1 MSHDNPQ
8 HPELSATIALKDLG
22 TVRRLGFG
30 AMRIVGDGVW
40 GEPADRAAA
49 VAVVRRAVELG
60 VDFIDT
66 ADSYGPNISEEI
78 LAEALHPYR
87 DGLKI
92 ATKVGFTRTGPNV
105 WVPVG
110 RPEYLRQQTELSL
123 RKLKVDS
130 LDLLQLHRIDPK
142 VDREEQFAVLRDLQ
156 KEGKVKALGLS
167 QVSVEEL
174 EEAGKYFTVSTVQN
188 RYNLT
193 DRSSED
199 VLEYAEENGI
209 GFIPW
214 APISAGELARPGGPL
229 DEAAKRLGAT
239 TSQVALAW
247 LLRRSP
253 VMMPIPGTGSVK
265 HLEENLA
272 AAGVVLDDATY
283 RGTRGGPLNRA
294 ASISPIHRAGPA
306 GRTGTTPWLN
316 ILMVVSAANSLTM
329 RDGSEHPTGYWA
341 EELVVSH
348 QTLLDAGHTVHIAT
362 PGGRKPTV
370 DEVSLAAES
379 AGGQDRADSFRTYLE
394 SIDAELSAPLVLADV
409 DVADYDAVVMPGGH
423 GPMADLYQDADL
435 GRILCRRQRGRP
447 RSSRR
452 SATARPGC

>member
-1 MSHDNPQ
+1 MSLNTNQ
-8 HPELSATIALKDLG
+8 LELSATIDLKDLG
-22 TVRRLGFG
+22 TVHRLGFG

-40 GEPADRAAA
+40 GEPADRGAALQ
-49 VAVVRRAVELG
+49 VVRRAVELG

-78 LAEALHPYR
+78 LAEALHPYK

-92 ATKVGFTRTGPNV
+92 ATKVGFTRTGPNK
-105 WVPVG
+105 WIPVG

-123 RKLKVDS
+123 RKLKVDT

-142 VDREEQFAVLRDLQ
+142 VDAEEQFGVLRELQ
-156 KEGKVKALGLS
+156 DEGKVRALGLS
-167 QVSVEEL
+167 QVSVDEL
-174 EEAGKYFTVSTVQN
+174 QAAGKHFTVSTVQN

-199 VLEYAEENGI
+199 VLRYSEENGI

-229 DEAAKRLGAT
+229 DAAAKRTGAT

-272 AAGVVLDDATY
+272 AASVTLDDETY
-283 RGTRGGPLNRA
+283 
-294 ASISPIHRAGPA
+294 
-306 GRTGTTPWLN
+306 
-316 ILMVVSAANSLTM
+316 
-329 RDGSEHPTGYWA
+329 
-341 EELVVSH
+341 
-348 QTLLDAGHTVHIAT
+348 
-362 PGGRKPTV
+362 
-370 DEVSLAAES
+370 
-379 AGGQDRADSFRTYLE
+379 
-394 SIDAELSAPLVLADV
+394 AELEAA
-409 DVADYDAVVMPGGH
+409 GE
-423 GPMADLYQDADL
+423 
-435 GRILCRRQRGRP
+435 
-447 RSSRR
+447 
-452 SATARPGC
+452 

>member
-1 MSHDNPQ
+1 MSPETKSTETTNQ
-8 HPELSATIALKDLG
+8 LELSDTIDLKDLG
-22 TVRRLGFG
+22 TVHRLGFG

-40 GEPADRAAA
+40 GEPADREAAR
-49 VAVVRRAVELG
+49 AVVRRAVELG

-78 LAEALHPYR
+78 LAEALHPYQE
-87 DGLKI
+87 GLKI
-92 ATKVGFTRTGPNV
+92 ATKVGFTRTGPNK

-130 LDLLQLHRIDPK
+130 IDLLQLHRIDPK
-142 VDREEQFAVLRDLQ
+142 VDPEEQFGVLRELQ
-156 KEGKVKALGLS
+156 DEGKVQALGLS
-167 QVSVEEL
+167 QVSVAEL
-174 EEAGKYFTVSTVQN
+174 EAAGKHFTVSTVQN

-199 VLEYAEENGI
+199 VLRYSEENGI

-253 VMMPIPGTGSVK
+253 VMMPIPGTGSVS

-272 AAGVVLDDATY
+272 AAGLRLDDDTY
-283 RGTRGGPLNRA
+283 
-294 ASISPIHRAGPA
+294 AGLEAA
-306 GRTGTTPWLN
+306 GR
-316 ILMVVSAANSLTM
+316 
-329 RDGSEHPTGYWA
+329 
-341 EELVVSH
+341 
-348 QTLLDAGHTVHIAT
+348 
-362 PGGRKPTV
+362 
-370 DEVSLAAES
+370 
-379 AGGQDRADSFRTYLE
+379 
-394 SIDAELSAPLVLADV
+394 
-409 DVADYDAVVMPGGH
+409 
-423 GPMADLYQDADL
+423 
-435 GRILCRRQRGRP
+435 
-447 RSSRR
+447 
-452 SATARPGC
+452 

>member
-1 MSHDNPQ
+1 MSLNTSNQ
-8 HPELSATIALKDLG
+8 LELSATIELKDLG
-22 TVRRLGFG
+22 TVHRLGFG

-40 GEPADRAAA
+40 GEPADRHAAIQ
-49 VAVVRRAVELG
+49 VVRRAVELG

-78 LAEALHPYR
+78 LAEALHPYK
-87 DGLKI
+87 DGLRI
-92 ATKVGFTRTGPNV
+92 ATKVGFTRTGPNQ
-105 WVPVG
+105 WIPVG

-123 RKLKVDS
+123 RKLKVDT

-142 VDREEQFAVLRDLQ
+142 VDAEEQFGVLRELQ
-156 KEGKVKALGLS
+156 DEGKVKALGLS

-174 EEAGKYFTVSTVQN
+174 EAAGKHFTVSTVQN

-199 VLEYAEENGI
+199 VLRYSEENGI

-265 HLEENLA
+265 HLEENLG
-272 AAGVVLDDATY
+272 AAGVTLDDETY
-283 RGTRGGPLNRA
+283 AQLEA
-294 ASISPIHRAGPA
+294 AG
-306 GRTGTTPWLN
+306 
-316 ILMVVSAANSLTM
+316 
-329 RDGSEHPTGYWA
+329 E
-341 EELVVSH
+341 
-348 QTLLDAGHTVHIAT
+348 
-362 PGGRKPTV
+362 
-370 DEVSLAAES
+370 
-379 AGGQDRADSFRTYLE
+379 
-394 SIDAELSAPLVLADV
+394 
-409 DVADYDAVVMPGGH
+409 
-423 GPMADLYQDADL
+423 
-435 GRILCRRQRGRP
+435 
-447 RSSRR
+447 
-452 SATARPGC
+452 

>member
-1 MSHDNPQ
+1 MSPETKSTETTNQ
-8 HPELSATIALKDLG
+8 LELSDTIDLKDLG
-22 TVRRLGFG
+22 TVHRLGFG

-40 GEPADRAAA
+40 GEPADREAAR
-49 VAVVRRAVELG
+49 AVVRRAVELG

-78 LAEALHPYR
+78 IAEALHPYQE
-87 DGLKI
+87 GLKI
-92 ATKVGFTRTGPNV
+92 ATKVGFARTGPNK

-130 LDLLQLHRIDPK
+130 IDLLQLHRIDPK
-142 VDREEQFAVLRDLQ
+142 VDPEEQFGVLRELQ
-156 KEGKVKALGLS
+156 DEGKVQALGLS
-167 QVSVEEL
+167 QVSVAEL
-174 EEAGKYFTVSTVQN
+174 KAAGRHFTVSTVQN

-199 VLEYAEENGI
+199 VLRYSEENGI

-253 VMMPIPGTGSVK
+253 VMMPIPGTGSVS

-272 AAGVVLDDATY
+272 AAGLRLDDDTY
-283 RGTRGGPLNRA
+283 AGLEA
-294 ASISPIHRAGPA
+294 AG
-306 GRTGTTPWLN
+306 
-316 ILMVVSAANSLTM
+316 
-329 RDGSEHPTGYWA
+329 
-341 EELVVSH
+341 
-348 QTLLDAGHTVHIAT
+348 
-362 PGGRKPTV
+362 K
-370 DEVSLAAES
+370 
-379 AGGQDRADSFRTYLE
+379 
-394 SIDAELSAPLVLADV
+394 
-409 DVADYDAVVMPGGH
+409 
-423 GPMADLYQDADL
+423 
-435 GRILCRRQRGRP
+435 
-447 RSSRR
+447 
-452 SATARPGC
+452 

>member
-1 MSHDNPQ
+1 
-8 HPELSATIALKDLG
+8 
-22 TVRRLGFG
+22 
-30 AMRIVGDGVW
+30 MRIVGDGIW

-49 VAVVRRAVELG
+49 VDVVRRAVELG

-78 LAEALHPYR
+78 LAEALHPYK

-92 ATKVGFTRTGPNV
+92 ATKVGFTRTGPNK
-105 WVPVG
+105 WVAVG

-123 RKLKVDS
+123 RKLKVEA

-142 VDREEQFAVLRDLQ
+142 VDAEEQFGVLRELQ
-156 KEGKVKALGLS
+156 DEGKVRALGLS

-174 EEAGKYFTVSTVQN
+174 EAAGQYFTVSTVQN

-199 VLEYAEENGI
+199 VLRYSEENGI

-253 VMMPIPGTGSVK
+253 VMMPIPGTGSVQ
-265 HLEENLA
+265 HLEENMA
-272 AAGVVLDDATY
+272 AAGITLDDDTY
-283 RGTRGGPLNRA
+283 
-294 ASISPIHRAGPA
+294 
-306 GRTGTTPWLN
+306 
-316 ILMVVSAANSLTM
+316 
-329 RDGSEHPTGYWA
+329 
-341 EELVVSH
+341 
-348 QTLLDAGHTVHIAT
+348 
-362 PGGRKPTV
+362 
-370 DEVSLAAES
+370 
-379 AGGQDRADSFRTYLE
+379 
-394 SIDAELSAPLVLADV
+394 AELEAA
-409 DVADYDAVVMPGGH
+409 GE
-423 GPMADLYQDADL
+423 
-435 GRILCRRQRGRP
+435 
-447 RSSRR
+447 
-452 SATARPGC
+452 

>member
-1 MSHDNPQ
+1 MSLNTNQ
-8 HPELSATIALKDLG
+8 LELSATIDLKDLG
-22 TVRRLGFG
+22 TVHRLGFG

-40 GEPADRAAA
+40 GEPADRGAALQ
-49 VAVVRRAVELG
+49 VVRRAVELG

-92 ATKVGFTRTGPNV
+92 ATKVGFTRTGPNK
-105 WVPVG
+105 WILVG

-123 RKLKVDS
+123 RKLKVDT

-142 VDREEQFAVLRDLQ
+142 VDAEEQFGVLRELQ
-156 KEGKVKALGLS
+156 DEGKVRALGLS
-167 QVSVEEL
+167 QVNVEEL
-174 EEAGKYFTVSTVQN
+174 EAAGKHFTVSTVQN

-199 VLEYAEENGI
+199 VLRYSEENGI

-229 DEAAKRLGAT
+229 DEAAKRTGAT

-272 AAGVVLDDATY
+272 AASVTLDDETY
-283 RGTRGGPLNRA
+283 AQLEA
-294 ASISPIHRAGPA
+294 AG
-306 GRTGTTPWLN
+306 
-316 ILMVVSAANSLTM
+316 
-329 RDGSEHPTGYWA
+329 E
-341 EELVVSH
+341 
-348 QTLLDAGHTVHIAT
+348 
-362 PGGRKPTV
+362 
-370 DEVSLAAES
+370 
-379 AGGQDRADSFRTYLE
+379 
-394 SIDAELSAPLVLADV
+394 
-409 DVADYDAVVMPGGH
+409 
-423 GPMADLYQDADL
+423 
-435 GRILCRRQRGRP
+435 
-447 RSSRR
+447 
-452 SATARPGC
+452 

>member
-1 MSHDNPQ
+1 MSLETTNQ
-8 HPELSATIALKDLG
+8 LELSATIDLKDLG
-22 TVRRLGFG
+22 TVHRLGFG

-40 GEPADRAAA
+40 GEPADREAA
-49 VAVVRRAVELG
+49 VDVVRRAVELG

-78 LAEALHPYR
+78 LAEALYPYK

-92 ATKVGFTRTGPNV
+92 ATKVGFTRTGPGK

-142 VDREEQFAVLRDLQ
+142 VDAEEQFGVLRELQ
-156 KEGKVKALGLS
+156 DEGKVRALGLS

-174 EEAGKYFTVSTVQN
+174 EAAGKHFTVSTVQN

-199 VLEYAEENGI
+199 VLRYSEENGI

-214 APISAGELARPGGPL
+214 APISAGELAQPGGPL

-265 HLEENLA
+265 HLEENMA
-272 AAGVVLDDATY
+272 AAGVTLDDDTY
-283 RGTRGGPLNRA
+283 
-294 ASISPIHRAGPA
+294 
-306 GRTGTTPWLN
+306 
-316 ILMVVSAANSLTM
+316 
-329 RDGSEHPTGYWA
+329 
-341 EELVVSH
+341 
-348 QTLLDAGHTVHIAT
+348 
-362 PGGRKPTV
+362 
-370 DEVSLAAES
+370 
-379 AGGQDRADSFRTYLE
+379 
-394 SIDAELSAPLVLADV
+394 AELEAA
-409 DVADYDAVVMPGGH
+409 GE
-423 GPMADLYQDADL
+423 
-435 GRILCRRQRGRP
+435 
-447 RSSRR
+447 
-452 SATARPGC
+452 

>member
-1 MSHDNPQ
+1 MSLNTSKQ
-8 HPELSATIALKDLG
+8 LELSATIELKDLG
-22 TVRRLGFG
+22 TVHRLGFG

-40 GEPADRAAA
+40 GEPADRHAAIQ
-49 VAVVRRAVELG
+49 VVRRAVELG

-78 LAEALHPYR
+78 LAEALHPYK

-92 ATKVGFTRTGPNV
+92 ATKVGFTRTGPNQ
-105 WVPVG
+105 WIPVG

-123 RKLKVDS
+123 RKLKVDT

-142 VDREEQFAVLRDLQ
+142 VDAEEQFGVLRELQ
-156 KEGKVKALGLS
+156 DEGKVKALGLS

-174 EEAGKYFTVSTVQN
+174 EAAGKHFTVSTVQN

-199 VLEYAEENGI
+199 VLRYSEENGI

-272 AAGVVLDDATY
+272 AAGVSLDEDTY
-283 RGTRGGPLNRA
+283 
-294 ASISPIHRAGPA
+294 
-306 GRTGTTPWLN
+306 
-316 ILMVVSAANSLTM
+316 
-329 RDGSEHPTGYWA
+329 
-341 EELVVSH
+341 
-348 QTLLDAGHTVHIAT
+348 
-362 PGGRKPTV
+362 
-370 DEVSLAAES
+370 
-379 AGGQDRADSFRTYLE
+379 
-394 SIDAELSAPLVLADV
+394 AELEAA
-409 DVADYDAVVMPGGH
+409 AG
-423 GPMADLYQDADL
+423 
-435 GRILCRRQRGRP
+435 
-447 RSSRR
+447 
-452 SATARPGC
+452 

>member
-1 MSHDNPQ
+1 MSLNTSNQ
-8 HPELSATIALKDLG
+8 LELSATIDLKDLG
-22 TVRRLGFG
+22 TVHRLGFG

-40 GEPADRAAA
+40 GEPADRSTA
-49 VAVVRRAVELG
+49 VRVVRRAVELG

-78 LAEALHPYR
+78 LAEALHPYK

-92 ATKVGFTRTGPNV
+92 ATKVGFTRTGPNQ
-105 WVPVG
+105 WIPVG

-123 RKLKVDS
+123 RKLKVDT

-142 VDREEQFAVLRDLQ
+142 VDAEEQFGVLRELQ
-156 KEGKVKALGLS
+156 DEGKVRALGLS

-174 EEAGKYFTVSTVQN
+174 EAAGRHFTVSTVQN

-199 VLEYAEENGI
+199 VLRYSEENGI

-214 APISAGELARPGGPL
+214 APISAGELAQPGGPL

-272 AAGVVLDDATY
+272 AANVTLDEDTY
-283 RGTRGGPLNRA
+283 
-294 ASISPIHRAGPA
+294 
-306 GRTGTTPWLN
+306 
-316 ILMVVSAANSLTM
+316 
-329 RDGSEHPTGYWA
+329 
-341 EELVVSH
+341 
-348 QTLLDAGHTVHIAT
+348 
-362 PGGRKPTV
+362 
-370 DEVSLAAES
+370 
-379 AGGQDRADSFRTYLE
+379 
-394 SIDAELSAPLVLADV
+394 AELEAA
-409 DVADYDAVVMPGGH
+409 AG
-423 GPMADLYQDADL
+423 
-435 GRILCRRQRGRP
+435 
-447 RSSRR
+447 
-452 SATARPGC
+452 